1 MSEPFLKI
9 PEPSLPE
16 HNLLRDAGT
25 LPRLTSGLRDRVV
38 LNVHTQVRYGR
49 WADYARVAGSV
60 VAACLL
66 VGLVWNYRWAAPDS
80 PQPLPG
86 HDAVQQDPPIS
97 PTYLSPGMSLDEKN
111 ANAESDAEGN
121 PLPQGGPSIPRDSFP
136 EMRELNQIIE
146 RLQNRQ
152 NALCGLL
159 PYL

>member
-1 MSEPFLKI
+1 
-9 PEPSLPE
+9 
-16 HNLLRDAGT
+16 
-25 LPRLTSGLRDRVV
+25 
-38 LNVHTQVRYGR
+38 
-49 WADYARVAGSV
+49 
-60 VAACLL
+60 
-66 VGLVWNYRWAAPDS
+66 
-80 PQPLPG
+80 PLPG